1 MNVAWTPSTMV
12 IYPPNFDSFGG
23 MNIHLQALLMLP
35 RAQGSDPH
43 PYPFNSRG
51 IPQTCF
57 LNVKK
62 KTNFLF
68 FAGSTLFTNK
78 PYSVFAGYGL
88 ELVHTHCKNLSVYVY
103 CFPKEVPQH
112 PTPASV
118 SQICRHPV
126 LSFVCLTDICH
137 DQKLDSISKL
147 INPSGVLYIYVPI
160 LFGFPLRNGWPWTMF
175 WPWHI
180 DVTICSSLI
189 PCVRCSCVSFY

>member
-1 MNVAWTPSTMV
+1 
-12 IYPPNFDSFGG
+12 

-68 FAGSTLFTNK
+68 FAG
-78 PYSVFAGYGL
+78 YGL
-88 ELVHTHCKNLSVYVY
+88 ELGHTHCKNLSVYVY

-118 SQICRHPV
+118 SHICRHPV

-147 INPSGVLYIYVPI
+147 INPSGVLYIYIYMCPS
-160 LFGFPLRNGWPWTMF
+160 
-175 WPWHI
+175 
-180 DVTICSSLI
+180 CSDSHYATDDHE
-189 PCVRCSCVSFY
+189 PCFDPGT